1 MSFFSTAR
9 LLSDSLFLKL
19 VLLHIFFLNFCIQ
32 KFAMPDRRRFLQQSS
47 ILIGG
52 ATLASALNNSAF
64 AIFKNRISPAD
75 QVNIGAIGINGMGW
89 SNVVAALKVPGV
101 NLVAV
106 CDVDKNVIDKRLGDL
121 QKLNVDASKVKTYGD
136 YRKLLQQ
143 KDVDAV
149 IIGTP
154 DHWHALIMIEACQ
167 AGKDVYVE
175 KPVGNSIMECRA
187 MVAAQKKYNRVVQ
200 AGQWQRSQ
208 QHFRDAVDFVYSGQL
223 GNIRTVKVWC
233 YQGWM
238 KPAPVVPD
246 SAPPTGVDYKTWL
259 GPAPTRPFNSSR
271 FHFNFRWFWDYAG
284 GLMTDWGVHLL
295 DYGLLGMKA
304 PVPKTVVSL
313 GGKFA
318 YPELAQETPD
328 TLTALYEFDNFN
340 LVWDHAMG
348 IDNGSYGRD
357 HGIAYIGNNG
367 TLIVD
372 RGGWEVIEEKQS
384 KNKVSKPLV
393 KRSDNGLDKH
403 WENFI
408 SVVRSRKTNELN
420 CPIDAGAHVATVAQ
434 MGNISFRSGQ
444 RVIWNKATGKFTEEK
459 LNQKYLMKEY
469 HNGYKLPLV
478 V

>member
-1 MSFFSTAR
+1 MS
-9 LLSDSLFLKL
+9 
-19 VLLHIFFLNFCIQ
+19 H
-32 KFAMPDRRRFLQQSS
+32 RRRFLKQTST
-47 ILIGG
+47 ILGG
-52 ATLASALNNSAF
+52 ATLFSAFDNSAF
-64 AIFKNRISPAD
+64 AMLKKQVSPAD
-75 QVNIGAIGINGMGW
+75 QVNIAAVGINGMGW
-89 SNVVAALKVPGV
+89 ANVTSALKVAGV
-101 NLVAV
+101 NLVAL
-106 CDVDKNVIDKRLGDL
+106 CDVDKNVLDKRMADL
-121 QKLNVDASKVKTYGD
+121 AKLKVDATKIKTYTD
-136 YRKLLQQ
+136 YRKLLEQ
-143 KDVDAV
+143 KDIDAV

-154 DHWHALIMIEACQ
+154 DHWHALIMIAACQ

-175 KPVGNSIMECRA
+175 KPVGNSIGECRA
-187 MVAAQKKYNRVVQ
+187 MVAAQKRHNRVVQ

-238 KPAPVVPD
+238 KPGPVVPD
-246 SAPPTGVDYKTWL
+246 TAPPAGVDYKAWL
-259 GPAPTRPFNSSR
+259 GPAQTRPFNASR

-318 YPELAQETPD
+318 YPDLLQETPD
-328 TLTALYEFDNFN
+328 TLTALYEFENFN

-367 TLIVD
+367 TLILD
-372 RGGWEVIEEKQS
+372 RGGWEVIEEKQG
-384 KNKVSKPLV
+384 KNKVSKPLE

-408 SVVRSRKTNELN
+408 SVVRSRKINELN
-420 CPIDAGAHVATVAQ
+420 CPIEAGAHVATVAQ

-444 RVIWNKATGKFTEEK
+444 RVIWDKVADKFTDDK
-459 LNQKYLMKEY
+459 LNRQYLMKEY
-469 HNGYKLPLV
+469 QNGYKLPIV
-478 V
+478 